1 MLKPLSFILFNPGV
15 TLMKISKA
23 TIIKPNGSL
32 TAMNSQDFQM
42 ELTQSLKQPH
52 TESLLLD
59 MENIDFLDSAGLMSL
74 VRVLQ
79 LAIGLGKNFSL
90 CALSPSVRIIFEV
103 TQLEKSFTIFQ
114 DIKSYQSSSTTA
126 LSLDEYLVA

>member
-1 MLKPLSFILFNPGV
+1 MLQLLPFILLSQGV
-15 TLMKISKA
+15 TLMKTSKA

-32 TAMNSQDFQM
+32 TAMNSQDLQM

-114 DIKSYQSSSTTA
+114 DVKSYQSSLNTT

>member
-1 MLKPLSFILFNPGV
+1 MLKILPFVLLNEGV
-15 TLMKISKA
+15 TPMKISKA

-32 TAMNSQDFQM
+32 TAMNSN
-42 ELTQSLKQPH
+42 ELQSELSQAIKQSH
-52 TESLLLD
+52 TEFLLLD

-74 VRVLQ
+74 VRTLQ
-79 LAIGLGKNFSL
+79 LAIALGKNFSL
-90 CALSPSVRIIFEV
+90 CALSPSVKIIFEV

-114 DIKSYQSSSTTA
+114 NLESYQSSFDMA

>member
-1 MLKPLSFILFNPGV
+1 MLELLPFILLSQGV
-15 TLMKISKA
+15 TLMKTSKA

-32 TAMNSQDFQM
+32 TAMNSQDLQM

-103 TQLEKSFTIFQ
+103 TQLEKSFPIFQ
-114 DIKSYQSSSTTA
+114 DVKSYQSSLNTT

>member
-1 MLKPLSFILFNPGV
+1 V
-15 TLMKISKA
+15 KISKA
-23 TIIKPNGSL
+23 SIIKPNGSL
-32 TAMNSQDFQM
+32 TAMNSSELQSK
-42 ELTQSLKQPH
+42 LTQALKQPQ

-79 LAIGLGKNFSL
+79 LAIALGKNFSL
-90 CALSPSVRIIFEV
+90 CALSPSVKIIFEV

-114 DIKSYQSSSTTA
+114 DMESYQSSFSTA
-126 LSLDEYLVA
+126 LTLDEYLVA

>member
-1 MLKPLSFILFNPGV
+1 V
-15 TLMKISKA
+15 KISKT

-52 TESLLLD
+52 TEFLLLD
-59 MENIDFLDSAGLMSL
+59 MENIDFLDSTGLMSL
-74 VRVLQ
+74 VRILQ
-79 LAIGLGKNFSL
+79 LAIALGKNFRL
-90 CALSPSVRIIFEV
+90 CALSPSVKIIFEV

-114 DIKSYQSSSTTA
+114 NLESYQSSFGTA

>member
-1 MLKPLSFILFNPGV
+1 MLKPLSFILLNQGT
-15 TLMKISKA
+15 TLMKTSRA

-59 MENIDFLDSAGLMSL
+59 MENIDFLDSAGL
-74 VRVLQ
+74 
-79 LAIGLGKNFSL
+79 
-90 CALSPSVRIIFEV
+90 
-103 TQLEKSFTIFQ
+103 
-114 DIKSYQSSSTTA
+114 
-126 LSLDEYLVA
+126 

>member
-1 MLKPLSFILFNPGV
+1 V
-15 TLMKISKA
+15 KISKT

-32 TAMNSQDFQM
+32 TVMNSQDFQM

-59 MENIDFLDSAGLMSL
+59 MENIDFLDSTGLMSL
-74 VRVLQ
+74 VRILQ
-79 LAIGLGKNFSL
+79 LAIALGKNFSL
-90 CALSPSVRIIFEV
+90 CALSPSVKIIFEV

-114 DIKSYQSSSTTA
+114 NLESYQSSFGTA

>member
-1 MLKPLSFILFNPGV
+1 V
-15 TLMKISKA
+15 KISKT

-52 TESLLLD
+52 TEFLLLD
-59 MENIDFLDSAGLMSL
+59 MENIDFLDSTGLMSL
-74 VRVLQ
+74 VRILQ
-79 LAIGLGKNFSL
+79 LAIALGKNFSL
-90 CALSPSVRIIFEV
+90 CALSPSVKIIFEV

-114 DIKSYQSSSTTA
+114 NLESYQSSFDMA

>member
-1 MLKPLSFILFNPGV
+1 
-15 TLMKISKA
+15 MKISKT

-52 TESLLLD
+52 TEFLLLD
-59 MENIDFLDSAGLMSL
+59 MENIDFLDSTGLMSL
-74 VRVLQ
+74 VRILQ
-79 LAIGLGKNFSL
+79 LAIALGKNFSL
-90 CALSPSVRIIFEV
+90 CALSPSVKIIFEV

-114 DIKSYQSSSTTA
+114 NLEYYQSSFGTA
-126 LSLDEYLVA
+126 LSLDEYWFFWIHGKRCIMRYTI